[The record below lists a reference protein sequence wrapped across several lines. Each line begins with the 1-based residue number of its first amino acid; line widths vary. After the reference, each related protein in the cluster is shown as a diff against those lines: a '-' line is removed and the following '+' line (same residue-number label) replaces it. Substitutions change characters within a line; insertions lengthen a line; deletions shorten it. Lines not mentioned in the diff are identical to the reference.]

1 MGSVSISHESLL
13 HEPGLCNVQIQLMSV
28 LILAAILD
36 LEALFKWSVAHGLMA
51 RVHLQR
57 VHLHFAS

>member
-1 MGSVSISHESLL
+1 MGSVSLSPESLL

-36 LEALFKWSVAHGLMA
+36 LEAMFK
-51 RVHLQR
+51 
-57 VHLHFAS
+57 